1 MVKHCLSIKDVL
13 HLFITPRTFFTKRSV
28 VSGTSRG
35 GGGGGGEGVV
45 SHLIFREKRGNFFQE
60 RASLRFQGLE

>member
-35 GGGGGGEGVV
+35 GGGGGGGGGV
-45 SHLIFREKRGNFFQE
+45 SHLILREKRGNFFQE